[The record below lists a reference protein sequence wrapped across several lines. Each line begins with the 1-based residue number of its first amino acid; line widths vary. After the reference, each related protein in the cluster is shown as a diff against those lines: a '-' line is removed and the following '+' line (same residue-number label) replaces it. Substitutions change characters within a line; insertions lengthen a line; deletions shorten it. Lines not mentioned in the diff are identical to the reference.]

1 MHREVRDKT
10 DELSDLCCKLL
21 KLKVKTEEINDL
33 GRKLFLFKLRN
44 AAFIARNIYATI
56 GMFVRDDT
64 REKQDK

>member
-21 KLKVKTEEINDL
+21 KLKVKTEEI
-33 GRKLFLFKLRN
+33 
-44 AAFIARNIYATI
+44 ATI